1 MHLLSAQIDAFF
13 GQRCLRRATPAGAPA
28 YHAPPKGQR
37 AASAALPARPA
48 AGPVGGTNRSY
59 IARASVRSGCA
70 PSWPLSRSAAATER
84 RPPARSDFARWA
96 RVREQVQVQVGRPVS
111 GRPRFPPIHS
121 TTPTVGPSIEPR
133 MSTSELCPKT
143 NPEELGLVETLLP
156 DRIRDVEANRADRR
170 FPRHADP
177 GAGPDRRGILDH
189 RLNSTSRRQLRRRQI
204 ELGGLK
210 VIERAEIGENPA
222 ADAEF
227 LRQAERHTQGHRTD
241 VVFLAAEGVIA
252 NRVARPDPG
261 ILKAA

>member
-28 YHAPPKGQR
+28 CHAPPKGQR

-96 RVREQVQVQVGRPVS
+96 RVRGPGRVGARRVGAGRPVS

-143 NPEELGLVETLLP
+143 NPEELGLVERLLT
-156 DRIRDVEANRADRR
+156 DRISDIEANRAD
-170 FPRHADP
+170 
-177 GAGPDRRGILDH
+177 
-189 RLNSTSRRQLRRRQI
+189 
-204 ELGGLK
+204 
-210 VIERAEIGENPA
+210 
-222 ADAEF
+222 
-227 LRQAERHTQGHRTD
+227 RHTQGHRTD
-241 VVFLAAEGVIA
+241 VVFLAAESVIA
-252 NRVARPDPG
+252 N
-261 ILKAA
+261 